1 MAWMNSLW
9 CECGLNM
16 VTEEGSKCST
26 CQPKPEPSRIDFS
39 TISVKGSI
47 DVCPV
52 SHCACTKF
60 TQISQTSRT
69 LDWECVSCSW
79 VIRTDQR
86 LRLTRSSPTPTYGNC
101 RQCDSEAV
109 IQPQKNGTPRT
120 SWACPVCSYTTRK
133 SQEPFYT
140 DGYYVVMTE
149 NTSLSFNQFQKR
161 NWNRI
166 PKQRRAEI
174 VSGINV
180 SEEYSSCLEQFIFR
194 MDHEAKYLE
203 TRRS

>member
-1 MAWMNSLW
+1 MAWNSVLW
-9 CECGLNM
+9 CECGENLITGN
-16 VTEEGSKCST
+16 GSKCSS
-26 CQPKPEPSRIDFS
+26 CEPKAKSAEIDLS
-39 TISVKGSI
+39 KISFEGSI

-52 SHCACTKF
+52 SHCGCTKF
-60 TQISQTSRT
+60 TQVSQTSRT
-69 LDWECVSCSW
+69 LDWECISCSW

-86 LRLTRSSPTPTYGNC
+86 LALTRGSPTPTYGRC

-109 IQPQKNGTPRT
+109 IQVQKNGTPRT

-166 PKQRRAEI
+166 PKWRRAEI

-180 SEEYSSCLEQFIFR
+180 TEEYSSCLEQFIFR